1 MLKIRTESV
10 LAFLLTTV
18 VIYLSL
24 ILPAY
29 CYTSAKNFKMQ
40 QKELEDSKKGAEYT
54 ASFTAPAM
62 DATELYNS
70 VRQTD
75 GEVQYINARFDDVI
89 VYSGVIF
96 PVVVTSEK
104 SLADEAQ
111 EKNVGTDK
119 SFDKERQCVISDNL
133 AGSTGIH
140 VGDTFF
146 IHGQGYTV
154 EGIIRTAIR
163 GSIIQI
169 PYEEMNVL
177 YPDYYIQQ
185 TIGGER
191 EAIEA
196 FITKANTFFPD
207 LRVIEINNSVISADE
222 TEHFVIDMILTRSMV
237 GIIAVI
243 IGILNTVIVLIS
255 EMHTHISRYGIRRAY
270 GAQYFDILQI
280 ILCDFI
286 PAGVTA
292 VIALFITFPKI
303 MATAGLTNEIRF
315 DIGGCV
321 AISVFSIA
329 FVVMLASLIARR
341 INRTCIA
348 DLLEER
354 V

>member
-133 AGSTGIH
+133 AGS
-140 VGDTFF
+140 
-146 IHGQGYTV
+146 HGQGYTV

-222 TEHFVIDMILTRSMV
+222 TENFVIDMILTRSMV